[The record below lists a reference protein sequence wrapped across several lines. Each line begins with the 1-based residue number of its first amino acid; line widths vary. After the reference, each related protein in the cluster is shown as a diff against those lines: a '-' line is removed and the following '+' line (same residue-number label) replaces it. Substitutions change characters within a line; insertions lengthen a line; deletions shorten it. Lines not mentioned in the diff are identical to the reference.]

1 MKFKKVPGP
10 EKSRGSLR
18 AYSSLLRTLERK
30 QHASSSH
37 DQKPR
42 QTQITMVTV
51 MKTIKDQL
59 KIQSYILVKLWFMM
73 YVNTRQFKDIKILPR
88 WINTWILD
96 TGFSNQIAA
105 SSLNISP
112 PVLIAFNIRVH
123 CFNSSMN
130 LV

>member
-1 MKFKKVPGP
+1 MILFIRILKFKKVPDP

-59 KIQSYILVKLWFMM
+59 KIQSYILVKL
-73 YVNTRQFKDIKILPR
+73 
-88 WINTWILD
+88 
-96 TGFSNQIAA
+96 
-105 SSLNISP
+105 
-112 PVLIAFNIRVH
+112 
-123 CFNSSMN
+123 
-130 LV
+130 